1 MLLLTVLFLLQD
13 PAAAD
18 LAAGKALFQGQCA
31 VCHGIDGHGSTG
43 PTLVRP
49 RLPRAATE
57 AALIKVIA
65 EGIPNTGMP
74 AAWQMT
80 PREVKLT
87 ALYVKS
93 IGTVAQETKLPG
105 DPAKGKEVYRKT
117 GCANCHIID
126 GQGNGYGPELT
137 GVGLRRNAQH
147 LRDSILKPAADVAG
161 ESLTVRVVTQQGN
174 TQTVGVRLNED
185 SFTIQLRDMSG
196 RIHSFQKA
204 NLKTLEKQKDVS
216 LMPAFDKLAPEELDD
231 LVNYLANLRGVQ

>member
-1 MLLLTVLFLLQD
+1 MLMLSVLFLLQD
-13 PAAAD
+13 PASD
-18 LAAGKALFQGQCA
+18 LAAGKVLFQGQCA

-57 AALIKVIA
+57 EALIKVIA

-80 PREVKLT
+80 PREAKLT
-87 ALYVKS
+87 ALYVGS
-93 IGTVAQETKLPG
+93 IGTVAHETKLPG

-117 GCANCHIID
+117 GCASCHIIE

-137 GVGLRRNAQH
+137 GVGLRRNAQY
-147 LRDSILKPAADVAG
+147 LRDSILKPAADVPG
-161 ESLTVRVVTQQGN
+161 ESLTVRVVTQQG
-174 TQTVGVRLNED
+174 TQTVGIRLNED
-185 SFTIQLRDMSG
+185 SFTIQLRDMGG
-196 RIHSFQKA
+196 RVHSFQKA
-204 NLKTLEKQKDVS
+204 NLKALEKQKDVS

-231 LVNYLANLRGVQ
+231 LVNYLANLRGIQ